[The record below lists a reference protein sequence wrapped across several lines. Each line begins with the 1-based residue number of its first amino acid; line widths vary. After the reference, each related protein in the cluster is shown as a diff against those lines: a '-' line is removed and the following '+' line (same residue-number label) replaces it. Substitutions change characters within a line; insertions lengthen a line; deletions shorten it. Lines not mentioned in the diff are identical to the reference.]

1 MDNPNLWNL
10 IQVSGRAIAQQ
21 YRPVLE
27 RFIENTGLDG
37 REISLLIAVRTFEP
51 DYTTPAHLLVRD
63 PYSSAEL
70 YFSRLAS
77 VARQGYLGE
86 VSRGE
91 FRLTPDG
98 RDLVNNFIQEARSAM
113 VEVDPLPS
121 EESKQLAMIL
131 GKLVQSCLE
140 TPPFPNPWSIG
151 LSYKLMPDPEPPL
164 PYTEQAISCLSAYR
178 DDSHLAAWRETGLSA
193 TALET
198 LTLVWRKQA
207 DTLGD
212 VVERLSYRGH
222 SSDVYVD
229 AVDELEAQGYI
240 KGLDDQLEVT
250 VEGKHFRDQI
260 ERDTDRYFFAPWNSL
275 DDEGRYQMENL
286 LKRLVG

>member
-1 MDNPNLWNL
+1 MDNANLWNL
-10 IQVSGRAIAQQ
+10 VQVSGRVISQN
-21 YRPVLE
+21 YLPVLE
-27 RFIENTGLDG
+27 RFMEKSGLDG

-70 YFSRLAS
+70 YFSRLAT

-91 FRLTPDG
+91 FRLTPEG
-98 RDLVNNFIQEARSAM
+98 RDLVTNFIQEARSAM
-113 VEVDPLPS
+113 VDADPLPA
-121 EESKQLAMIL
+121 EESQQLAMIL
-131 GKLVQSCLE
+131 GKLIHSCLE

-151 LSYKLMPDPEPPL
+151 LSFKLMPDPDPPL

-207 DTLGD
+207 DTLSE

-222 SSDVYVD
+222 PSDVYVD
-229 AVDELEAQGYI
+229 AVDELEAKGYL
-240 KGLDDQLEVT
+240 KGLDNQLEVT
-250 VEGKHFRDQI
+250 DQGKEFRDQI
-260 ERDTDRYFFAPWNSL
+260 ERDTNRYFFAPWDNL
-275 DDEGRYQMENL
+275 DDEERLQLETL
-286 LKRLVG
+286 LKRLVA